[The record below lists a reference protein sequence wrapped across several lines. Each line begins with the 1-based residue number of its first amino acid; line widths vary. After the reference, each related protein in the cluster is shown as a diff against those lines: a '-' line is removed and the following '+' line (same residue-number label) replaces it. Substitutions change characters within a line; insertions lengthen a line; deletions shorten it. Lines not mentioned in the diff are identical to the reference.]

1 MIKSTLIEALNG
13 VWPMIAIFT
22 VILASFR
29 ITYLIYKK
37 EKFVLYKELSS
48 LIFLIYILVLF
59 YLVTYQ
65 ESNYGISNY
74 TPFKEIFRYNFGS
87 ALFFRNIIGNILL
100 FLPLGLFLT
109 SYINTKKL
117 LPIFLLTAIC
127 SFAIELT
134 QKNIIHN
141 KIKNVILIKS
151 DLFQNLENLQFDIV
165 VSNPPYIDENN
176 LNKLDLSVKNWEDH
190 NALVCKNKGL
200 DIINKIIDRSDN
212 FLLNNIELEKL
223 NIPQLV
229 LEIDYTQAK
238 IIENYFNFI
247 YIA

>member
-65 ESNYGISNY
+65 ESNYGTSNY
-74 TPFKEIFRYNFGS
+74 TPFKEIFRYDIGS
-87 ALFFRNIIGNILL
+87 SLFFRNIIGNILL

-109 SYINTKKL
+109 SYINTRKL
-117 LPIFLLTAIC
+117 IPIFLLTTIC
-127 SFAIELT
+127 SLAIELT
-134 QKNIIHN
+134 QKAIGRVFDIDDIIL
-141 KIKNVILIKS
+141 NVIGGIFGYIIWILLDSIKKKLPSVFQKEWFSNVIMIIVEILIV
-151 DLFQNLENLQFDIV
+151 LYFTEWHT
-165 VSNPPYIDENN
+165 Y
-176 LNKLDLSVKNWEDH
+176 
-190 NALVCKNKGL
+190 LVGM
-200 DIINKIIDRSDN
+200 
-212 FLLNNIELEKL
+212 
-223 NIPQLV
+223 V
-229 LEIDYTQAK
+229 T
-238 IIENYFNFI
+238 
-247 YIA
+247 